1 MMSIKKGLF
10 LGLLIGAT
18 FSISLITLILFF
30 EIKDEV
36 YEIMD
41 YQMEQLAFMHRLQ
54 NYPRQINTKSGFEE
68 DKIDSLV
75 QIWDKST
82 TLIYSSDSS
91 LSFPI
96 TTQSG
101 FSIITWKGEKWR
113 ILLEKGQ
120 ETIQIVQAMKLR
132 EKVIF
137 SITTK
142 FIFIM
147 LIFLFFLGGWV
158 LLVIKISFNPL
169 NNVRKQI
176 GERKA
181 SLLTPIYDK
190 NVPEEIRPLI
200 KELNSLLSRLD
211 KALKNQKRF
220 LADAAH
226 ELRTPITAL
235 DLQIQNARYATSEE
249 ERTLVIQ
256 KLKRGINRASAVIN
270 QLLAI
275 SRMESD
281 FLENEVMSIDIEE
294 LISRVLLDYSMI
306 AAEQNITIT
315 FQPQR
320 GATLL
325 QGNAKSLEVML
336 SSLLDN
342 AIKYSPS
349 KANIWIY
356 TLRNTNGVTISI
368 IDQGPGIPTEERKKV
383 FERFYRYKGESVQG
397 SGLGLSIVKD
407 IADFHDATISLE
419 DGFDGK
425 GLKVSVFFPFRA
437 N

>member
-1 MMSIKKGLF
+1 MMSIKKRLF

>member
-1 MMSIKKGLF
+1 MSIKKRLF

>member
-1 MMSIKKGLF
+1 MSIKKRLF

-18 FSISLITLILFF
+18 FSISLITHILFF

>member
-1 MMSIKKGLF
+1 MSIKKGLF

>member
-1 MMSIKKGLF
+1 MMSIKKRLF

-158 LLVIKISFNPL
+158 LLVIKISFNSL

>member
-1 MMSIKKGLF
+1 
-10 LGLLIGAT
+10 
-18 FSISLITLILFF
+18 
-30 EIKDEV
+30 
-36 YEIMD
+36 MD

>member
-1 MMSIKKGLF
+1 MMSIKKRLF

-18 FSISLITLILFF
+18 FSISLITHILFF

-142 FIFIM
+142 FI
-147 LIFLFFLGGWV
+147 
-158 LLVIKISFNPL
+158 S
-169 NNVRKQI
+169 QI
-176 GERKA
+176 A
-181 SLLTPIYDK
+181 
-190 NVPEEIRPLI
+190 
-200 KELNSLLSRLD
+200 
-211 KALKNQKRF
+211 
-220 LADAAH
+220 
-226 ELRTPITAL
+226 IT
-235 DLQIQNARYATSEE
+235 S
-249 ERTLVIQ
+249 
-256 KLKRGINRASAVIN
+256 
-270 QLLAI
+270 
-275 SRMESD
+275 
-281 FLENEVMSIDIEE
+281 
-294 LISRVLLDYSMI
+294 
-306 AAEQNITIT
+306 
-315 FQPQR
+315 
-320 GATLL
+320 
-325 QGNAKSLEVML
+325 
-336 SSLLDN
+336 
-342 AIKYSPS
+342 
-349 KANIWIY
+349 
-356 TLRNTNGVTISI
+356 
-368 IDQGPGIPTEERKKV
+368 
-383 FERFYRYKGESVQG
+383 
-397 SGLGLSIVKD
+397 
-407 IADFHDATISLE
+407 
-419 DGFDGK
+419 
-425 GLKVSVFFPFRA
+425 
-437 N
+437 

>member
-1 MMSIKKGLF
+1 MSIKKRLF

-211 KALKNQKRF
+211 KALKKQKRF